1 MPIYKPTE
9 LKHFLATLGVTP
21 KRGLSQNFLIDGNII
36 SKIIA
41 TADVCE
47 GDVVLEIGPG
57 PGALTEGLLL
67 SGAHVIAVE
76 RDQKLAE
83 TLNRLPHSPGQLETF
98 CDDILAF
105 PIEETLRARLKGN
118 QKAKVVANLPYH
130 LTSPIIERL
139 APLHTLFSSLTLMVQ
154 DEVACRYAAKPG
166 NKDYSS
172 FSIFLQMHADVRYA
186 FAVPKGCFF
195 PEPSVGSA
203 IVTLALHP
211 LPALSDTEAFFKLT
225 RSSFE
230 QRRKMLKVSLKKLY
244 PSELVMQKLTDI
256 GCSPLARPETLSPEQ
271 FIALFE
277 SLQK

>member
-9 LKHFLATLGVTP
+9 LKHFLASLGVTP
-21 KRGLSQNFLIDGNII
+21 KKGLSQNFLIDGNII
-36 SKIIA
+36 NKIIA
-41 TADVCE
+41 AAGVSE
-47 GDVVLEIGPG
+47 GDVVLEIGSG
-57 PGALTEGLLL
+57 PGALTESLLL
-67 SGAHVIAVE
+67 AGAHVIAVE

-83 TLNRLPHSPGQLETF
+83 TLNRLLHRPGQLETF

-139 APLHTLFSSLTLMVQ
+139 APLHTLFFSLTLMVQ
-154 DEVACRYAAKPG
+154 DEVARRYTAKPG

-172 FSIFLQMHADVRYA
+172 FTIFLQMHANVRYA
-186 FAVPKGCFF
+186 FAVPKGCFL
-195 PEPSVGSA
+195 PEPSVDSA
-203 IVTLALHP
+203 IVTFELHP
-211 LPALSDTEAFFKLT
+211 LTPVSDSEAFFKLT
-225 RSSFE
+225 RTAFE

-244 PSELVMQKLTDI
+244 PSDLVMQKLTEI

-271 FIALFE
+271 FVVLFE
-277 SLQK
+277 SLQN